1 MNQTLFS
8 RRAALVG
15 LSLLTAAPAIAQTR
29 FTQTRFT
36 QSRFEA
42 AKAYST
48 ARRGIS
54 FLVMQGGEILSE
66 DYQGQG
72 MRFKGWELAS
82 GTKSFSG
89 VMAAALVQDGLLR
102 LDEYCA
108 DTLTEFWS
116 DRYRSAIRVTDLLH
130 LVSGIDGKG
139 GRNFGNVPTYAEAV
153 TATSNKGTGTQFS
166 YGPVPFQIFG
176 ELVRR
181 KLVAAKTGDS
191 DPLAYLTRR
200 LFTPLG
206 IQPIRWQRG
215 SDGLPHL
222 PSGAAI
228 TARDWA
234 KFGQFILAGGVHRGK
249 ALVDPAAL
257 AANFEASK
265 ANPGY
270 GLTWWIPRPGMIGP
284 GPRSGVAGE
293 AVSLSG
299 LGKLY
304 MAAGAGNQRLYLLPD
319 QDMVIVRQADGIRE
333 SLSRGAG
340 DWSDQT
346 FLSLVLG
353 A

>member
-1 MNQTLFS
+1 MTQMLLS
-8 RRAALVG
+8 RRTALIG
-15 LSLLTAAPAIAQTR
+15 LSAVTAVPAFAQTR
-29 FTQTRFT
+29 F
-36 QSRFEA
+36 EA
-42 AKAYST
+42 ARAYST

-54 FLVMQGGEILSE
+54 FLVMQRGQVLFE

-72 MRFKGWELAS
+72 KRFKGWELAS

-89 VMAAALVQDGLLR
+89 VMAAALVQDGLLK

-108 DTLTEFWS
+108 DTLREFWS

-181 KLVAAKTGDS
+181 KLIAAKTGDA

-200 LFTPLG
+200 LLDPLG
-206 IQPIRWQRG
+206 IRPIRWQRG
-215 SDGLPHL
+215 SDGMPHL

-234 KFGQFILAGGVHRGK
+234 KFGQFVLAGGVHQGK
-249 ALVDPAAL
+249 ALVDPVAL
-257 AANFEASK
+257 RANFEASK

-270 GLTWWIPRPGMIGP
+270 GLTWWMPRPGMIGP
-284 GPRSGVAGE
+284 GPRSGVASE

-319 QDMVIVRQADGIRE
+319 QDMVIVRQADGILEGLR
-333 SLSRGAG
+333 RGAG

-346 FLSLVLG
+346 FLSLLLG

>member
-15 LSLLTAAPAIAQTR
+15 LSALTAAPAFAQTH
-29 FTQTRFT
+29 FT

-48 ARRGIS
+48 ARNGIS
-54 FLVMQGGEILSE
+54 LLVMQRGKILCE

-72 MRFKGWELAS
+72 LRLKGWELAS

-89 VMAAALVQDGLLR
+89 VMAAALVQDGLLK

-130 LVSGIDGKG
+130 LVSGLDGKG
-139 GRNFGNVPTYAEAV
+139 GRNFGEVPTYVEALAV
-153 TATSNKGTGTQFS
+153 PSTRATGSQFS

-206 IQPIRWQRG
+206 IRPIRWQRG
-215 SDGLPHL
+215 EDGLPHL

-234 KFGQFILAGGVHRGK
+234 KFGQFVLAGGVHQGR
-249 ALVDPAAL
+249 ALVDPVAL
-257 AANFEASK
+257 QANFEASS

-284 GPRSGVAGE
+284 GPRSGIAGE

-299 LGKLY
+299 LGTLY

-319 QDMVIVRQADGIRE
+319 QDMVIVRQADGIRNT
-333 SLSRGAG
+333 LRRGAG

-346 FLSLVLG
+346 FLSLVVG
-353 A
+353 V

>member
-1 MNQTLFS
+1 MTQTLLS
-8 RRAALVG
+8 RRATLVG
-15 LSLLTAAPAIAQTR
+15 LSALAAAPALAQT
-29 FTQTRFT
+29 
-36 QSRFEA
+36 RFEA
-42 AKAYST
+42 AKAYSI

-54 FLVMQGGEILSE
+54 FLVMQRGQVLFE
-66 DYQGQG
+66 DYQGLG
-72 MRFKGWELAS
+72 LRFKGWELAS

-89 VMAAALVQDGLLR
+89 VMAAALVQDGLLK

-139 GRNFGNVPTYAEAV
+139 GRSFGDVPTYVEALAIPSNR
-153 TATSNKGTGTQFS
+153 ATGSQFS

-181 KLVAAKTGDS
+181 KLIAAKTGDA

-200 LFTPLG
+200 LLTPLG

-215 SDGLPHL
+215 KDGMPHL
-222 PSGAAI
+222 PSGAAF

-234 KFGQFILAGGVHRGK
+234 KFGQFVLAGGVHQGK
-249 ALVDPAAL
+249 PLVDYAAL
-257 AANFEASK
+257 RANFEASS

-270 GLTWWIPRPGMIGP
+270 GLTWWMPRPGMIGP

-293 AVSLSG
+293 AVLLSG

-319 QDMVIVRQADGIRE
+319 QDMVIVRQADGIAQSMRA
-333 SLSRGAG
+333 GAG

>member
-1 MNQTLFS
+1 MTQLLLS
-8 RRAALVG
+8 RRTALVG
-15 LSLLTAAPAIAQTR
+15 LSAFATAPAFAQTR
-29 FTQTRFT
+29 Y
-36 QSRFEA
+36 EA
-42 AKAYST
+42 AKAYSI

-54 FLVMQGGEILSE
+54 MLIMQHGQVLFE

-72 MRFKGWELAS
+72 QRFKGWELAS

-89 VMAAALVQDGLLR
+89 VMAAALVQDGLLK
-102 LDEYCA
+102 LDDYCA
-108 DTLTEFWS
+108 DTLTEFRS
-116 DRYRSAIRVTDLLH
+116 DRYRSAIRISDLLH

-139 GRNFGNVPTYAEAV
+139 GRNFGDVPTYVEALAV
-153 TATSNKGTGTQFS
+153 PSNRAPGSQFS

-181 KLVAAKTGDS
+181 KLIIAKTGDA
-191 DPLAYLTRR
+191 DPLAYMTRR
-200 LFTPLG
+200 LFAPLG
-206 IQPIRWQRG
+206 IRPIRWQRG
-215 SDGLPHL
+215 SDGMPHL

-234 KFGQFILAGGVHRGK
+234 NFGQFVLAGGVHRGK
-249 ALVDPAAL
+249 PLVDAAAL
-257 AANFEASK
+257 RANFEASQ

-270 GLTWWIPRPGMIGP
+270 GLTWWIPRKGMIGP

-293 AVSLSG
+293 AVSISG
-299 LGKLY
+299 LGRVS

-333 SLSRGAG
+333 TLRGGAG
-340 DWSDQT
+340 DWSDQR

>member
-1 MNQTLFS
+1 MTQTLLS
-8 RRAALVG
+8 RRTALVG
-15 LSLLTAAPAIAQTR
+15 LSTLAAAPAFAQT
-29 FTQTRFT
+29 
-36 QSRFEA
+36 RFEA
-42 AKAYST
+42 AKAYSI

-54 FLVMQGGEILSE
+54 FLVMQRGQVLYE
-66 DYQGQG
+66 DYHGLG
-72 MRFKGWELAS
+72 VRFKGWELAS

-89 VMAAALVQDGLLR
+89 VMAAALVQDGLLK
-102 LDEYCA
+102 LEEYCA
-108 DTLTEFWS
+108 ETLTEFRS

-139 GRNFGNVPTYAEAV
+139 GRSFGDVPTYPEAV
-153 TATSNKGTGTQFS
+153 TATSNKATGTQFS

-181 KLVAAKTGDS
+181 KLVAAKTGDR
-191 DPLAYLTRR
+191 DPLDYLTRR
-200 LFTPLG
+200 LLTPLG
-206 IQPIRWQRG
+206 IRPIRWQRG
-215 SDGLPHL
+215 SDGMPHL

-234 KFGQFILAGGVHRGK
+234 NFGQFVLAGGVHRGK
-249 ALVDPAAL
+249 NLVDPATL
-257 AANFEASK
+257 RANFEASK

-270 GLTWWIPRPGMIGP
+270 GLTWWMPRPGMIGP
-284 GPRSGVAGE
+284 GPRSGLVNE

-299 LGKLY
+299 LGRFS

-333 SLSRGAG
+333 ALRGGTG

>member
-1 MNQTLFS
+1 MTQTFFS

-15 LSLLTAAPAIAQTR
+15 LSTIAAAPVFAQSLPVP
-29 FTQTRFT
+29 
-36 QSRFEA
+36 SRFEA
-42 AKAYST
+42 AKAYSN

-54 FLVMQGGEILSE
+54 FLVMQRGEVLAE

-72 MRFKGWELAS
+72 LRLKGWELAS

-89 VMAAALVQDGLLR
+89 VLAAALVQDGLLK

-108 DTLTEFWS
+108 DTLTEFRS
-116 DRYRSAIRVTDLLH
+116 DRHRSAIRVTDLLH

-139 GRNFGNVPTYAEAV
+139 GRNFGDVPTYAEALAV
-153 TATSNKGTGTQFS
+153 PSTRANGSQFS

-181 KLVAAKTGDS
+181 KLLAAKTGDS

-257 AANFEASK
+257 AANFKPSS

-319 QDMVIVRQADGIRE
+319 QDLVIVRQADGIRA
-333 SLSRGAG
+333 SLRGGAG

>member
-1 MNQTLFS
+1 MTKMLLS
-8 RRAALVG
+8 RRSTLIG
-15 LSLLTAAPAIAQTR
+15 LSALAAAPAFAQT
-29 FTQTRFT
+29 
-36 QSRFEA
+36 RFEA

-54 FLVMQGGEILSE
+54 FLVMQRGQVLVE
-66 DYQGQG
+66 DYQGLG
-72 MRFKGWELAS
+72 LRFKGWELAS

-89 VMAAALVQDGLLR
+89 VMAAALVQDGLLK

-108 DTLTEFWS
+108 DTLPEFLS
-116 DRYRSAIRVTDLLH
+116 DRYRSAIRVNDLLH

-139 GRNFGNVPTYAEAV
+139 GRRFGDVPTYAEAL
-153 TATSNKGTGTQFS
+153 AAPSNSVMGSQFS
-166 YGPVPFQIFG
+166 YGPVPFQVFG
-176 ELVRR
+176 ELARR
-181 KLVAAKTGDS
+181 KLVAAKTGDA

-206 IQPIRWQRG
+206 IRPIRWQRG
-215 SDGLPHL
+215 SDGMPHL

-234 KFGQFILAGGVHRGK
+234 KFGQFVLAGGVHEGK
-249 ALVDPAAL
+249 ALVDPVAL
-257 AANFEASK
+257 KANFEASK

-270 GLTWWIPRPGMIGP
+270 GLTWWMPRPGMIGP

-304 MAAGAGNQRLYLLPD
+304 MAAGAGNQRLYLLPE
-319 QDMVIVRQADGIRE
+319 QDMVIVRQADGIAQ
-333 SLSRGAG
+333 SLRGGAG
-340 DWSDQT
+340 DWSDQK
-346 FLSLVLG
+346 FLSLILG

>member
-1 MNQTLFS
+1 MTQTLLT
-8 RRAALVG
+8 RRSALIGLSALV
-15 LSLLTAAPAIAQTR
+15 SAPAFAQT
-29 FTQTRFT
+29 
-36 QSRFEA
+36 RFEA

-54 FLVMQGGEILSE
+54 MLVMQRSQILFE

-72 MRFKGWELAS
+72 QRFKGWELAS

-89 VMAAALVQDGLLR
+89 VMAAALVQDGLLK
-102 LDEYCA
+102 LDEVCA
-108 DTLTEFWS
+108 DTLPEFWS
-116 DRYRSAIRVTDLLH
+116 DRYRSAIKLSDLLH

-139 GRNFGNVPTYAEAV
+139 GRNFGDVPTYAEAV
-153 TATSNKGTGTQFS
+153 AVPSTKATGTQFS

-176 ELVRR
+176 EIVRR
-181 KLVAAKTGDS
+181 KLNAAKTGDA

-200 LFTPLG
+200 IFTPLG
-206 IQPIRWQRG
+206 IRPIRWQRG
-215 SDGLPHL
+215 SDGMPHL

-228 TARDWA
+228 SARDWA
-234 KFGQFILAGGVHRGK
+234 NFGQFVLAGGVHRGR
-249 ALVDPAAL
+249 ALVDSAAL
-257 AANFEASK
+257 RANFEASS

-270 GLTWWIPRPGMIGP
+270 GLTWWLPRAGMIGP

-293 AVSLSG
+293 AVSLAG
-299 LGKLY
+299 LGRLY

-333 SLSRGAG
+333 SVRRGAG

>member
-1 MNQTLFS
+1 
-8 RRAALVG
+8 
-15 LSLLTAAPAIAQTR
+15 
-29 FTQTRFT
+29 
-36 QSRFEA
+36 
-42 AKAYST
+42 
-48 ARRGIS
+48 
-54 FLVMQGGEILSE
+54 
-66 DYQGQG
+66 
-72 MRFKGWELAS
+72 
-82 GTKSFSG
+82 
-89 VMAAALVQDGLLR
+89 MAAALVQDGLLK

-130 LVSGIDGKG
+130 LVSGLDGKG
-139 GRNFGNVPTYAEAV
+139 GRNFGEVPTYVEALAV
-153 TATSNKGTGTQFS
+153 PSTRATGSQFS

-206 IQPIRWQRG
+206 IRPIRWQRG
-215 SDGLPHL
+215 EDGLPHL

-234 KFGQFILAGGVHRGK
+234 KFGQFVLAGGVHQGR
-249 ALVDPAAL
+249 ALVDPVAL
-257 AANFEASK
+257 QANFEASS

-284 GPRSGVAGE
+284 GPRSGIAGE

-299 LGKLY
+299 LGTLY

-319 QDMVIVRQADGIRE
+319 QDMVIVRQADGIRNT
-333 SLSRGAG
+333 LRRGAG

-346 FLSLVLG
+346 FLSLVVG
-353 A
+353 V

>member
-1 MNQTLFS
+1 MTQTLLT
-8 RRAALVG
+8 RRSALVG
-15 LSLLTAAPAIAQTR
+15 LSALVSTPAVAQTR
-29 FTQTRFT
+29 FA
-36 QSRFEA
+36 A

-54 FLVMQGGEILSE
+54 MLVMQRGQILFE

-72 MRFKGWELAS
+72 QRFKGWELAS

-89 VMAAALVQDGLLR
+89 VMAAALVQDGLLK
-102 LDEYCA
+102 LEEVCA
-108 DTLTEFWS
+108 DTLPEFWS
-116 DRYRSAIRVTDLLH
+116 DRYRSAIKVSDLLH
-130 LVSGIDGKG
+130 LVSGIDGKD
-139 GRNFGNVPTYAEAV
+139 GRNFGDVPTYAEAV
-153 TATSNKGTGTQFS
+153 AVPSTKATGTQFS
-166 YGPVPFQIFG
+166 YGPVPFQVFG
-176 ELVRR
+176 EMVRR
-181 KLVAAKTGDS
+181 KLIAAKTGDA

-200 LFTPLG
+200 IFAPLG
-206 IQPIRWQRG
+206 IRPIRWQRG
-215 SDGLPHL
+215 SDGMPHL

-228 TARDWA
+228 SARDWA
-234 KFGQFILAGGVHRGK
+234 NFGQFVLAGGVHRGR
-249 ALVDPAAL
+249 ALVDSTAL
-257 AANFEASK
+257 RANFEASS

-270 GLTWWIPRPGMIGP
+270 GLTWWLPRAGMIGP

-293 AVSLSG
+293 AVSLAG

-333 SLSRGAG
+333 SMRRGAG